1 MLIRFLSIA
10 TMSVTLLTFQA
21 INSTETKSSLPENS
35 IQTEAESIF
44 SENSTFS
51 ALYKKKEETD
61 ADKHSKVLNAK
72 YISPNKDRPTIILAS
87 VGQISLNLPEVKIK
101 DRPAYLPPIDFI
113 TTEAEEKANAEKH
126 QLTASLDTKTQIKTI
141 EPHKVIKTKKLRK
154 NKLRK
159 KKVSKYRKYKRSKK
173 YRKKYARYKK
183 SKYRKYSLGKPVK
196 RRKTKRRYKSRY
208 KPTNYL
214 DAFN

>member
-61 ADKHSKVLNAK
+61 FDKHSKVLNAK

-113 TTEAEEKANAEKH
+113 TTDAEEKADPEKH
-126 QLTASLDTKTQIKTI
+126 QLTASLDSKTQIQII
-141 EPHKVIKTKKLRK
+141 EPLEVIKTK
-154 NKLRK
+154 KLRK

-183 SKYRKYSLGKPVK
+183 SKYKKYSLGKPVK
-196 RRKTKRRYKSRY
+196 RRKAKRRYKSRY
-208 KPTNYL
+208 KPTSYL

>member
-61 ADKHSKVLNAK
+61 FDKHSKVLNAK

-113 TTEAEEKANAEKH
+113 TTDAEEKADPEKH
-126 QLTASLDTKTQIKTI
+126 QLTASLDTKTQIQTI
-141 EPHKVIKTKKLRK
+141 EPIEVIKTK
-154 NKLRK
+154 KLRK

-183 SKYRKYSLGKPVK
+183 SKYKKYSLGKPVK
-196 RRKTKRRYKSRY
+196 RRKAKRRYKSRY
-208 KPTNYL
+208 KPTSYL

>member
-1 MLIRFLSIA
+1 
-10 TMSVTLLTFQA
+10 MSVTLLTFQA

-61 ADKHSKVLNAK
+61 ADKHSKVINAK
-72 YISPNKDRPTIILAS
+72 YISPHQGRPTIILAS
-87 VGQISLNLPEVKIK
+87 VGPISLNLPEVKIK

-113 TTEAEEKANAEKH
+113 TTEAEEKATAEKH
-126 QLTASLDTKTQIKTI
+126 QLTASLETKTTIQTI
-141 EPHKVIKTKKLRK
+141 EPLKTIKTK
-154 NKLRK
+154 KLRK
-159 KKVSKYRKYKRSKK
+159 KKVSKYKKYKRSKK

-183 SKYRKYSLGKPVK
+183 SKYKKYSLGKPVK

-208 KPTNYL
+208 KPTSYL

>member
-61 ADKHSKVLNAK
+61 ADKHSKVINAK
-72 YISPNKDRPTIILAS
+72 YISPDQGQPTIILAS
-87 VGQISLNLPEVKIK
+87 VGQISLNLPQVKIK
-101 DRPAYLPPIDFI
+101 DRPSYLPPIDFI
-113 TTEAEEKANAEKH
+113 TNEAEEKANAEKH
-126 QLTASLDTKTQIKTI
+126 QLTASLDTKTQIQTI
-141 EPHKVIKTKKLRK
+141 EPIEVIKTK
-154 NKLRK
+154 KLRK

-196 RRKTKRRYKSRY
+196 RRKAKRRYKSRY
-208 KPTNYL
+208 KPASYL
-214 DAFN
+214 NAFN

>member
-1 MLIRFLSIA
+1 M
-10 TMSVTLLTFQA
+10 TFQA

-61 ADKHSKVLNAK
+61 FDKHSKVLNAK

-113 TTEAEEKANAEKH
+113 TTDAEEKAAPEKH
-126 QLTASLDTKTQIKTI
+126 QLTASLDSKTQIQII
-141 EPHKVIKTKKLRK
+141 EPLEVIKTK
-154 NKLRK
+154 KLRK

-183 SKYRKYSLGKPVK
+183 SKYKKYSLGKPVK
-196 RRKTKRRYKSRY
+196 RRKAKRRYKSRY
-208 KPTNYL
+208 KPTSYL

>member
-61 ADKHSKVLNAK
+61 FDKHSKVLNAK

-113 TTEAEEKANAEKH
+113 TTDAEEKADPEKH
-126 QLTASLDTKTQIKTI
+126 QLTASLDSKTQIHI
-141 EPHKVIKTKKLRK
+141 IVPLEVIKTK
-154 NKLRK
+154 KLRK

-183 SKYRKYSLGKPVK
+183 SKYKKYSLGKPVK
-196 RRKTKRRYKSRY
+196 RRKAKRRYKSRY
-208 KPTNYL
+208 KPTSYL